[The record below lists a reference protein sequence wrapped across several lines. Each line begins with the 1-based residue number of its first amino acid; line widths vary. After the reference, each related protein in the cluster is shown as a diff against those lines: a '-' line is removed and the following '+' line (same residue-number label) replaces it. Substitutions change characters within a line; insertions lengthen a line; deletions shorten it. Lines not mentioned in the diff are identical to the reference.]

1 MYIDSGEILR
11 VRVETDEFCDDEPG
25 PPPKAL
31 EGVQVIREVRR
42 APYTITV
49 GRLCCCQISNV
60 PLPFLG
66 SVPLQSKG

>member
-11 VRVETDEFCDDEPG
+11 VRVETDEFYDDEPG

-31 EGVQVIREVRR
+31 EGVHIMREVRR

-49 GRLCCCQISNV
+49 GCSISFV
-60 PLPFLG
+60 HVVLDP
-66 SVPLQSKG
+66 S